1 MQTWNVLDTP
11 QIMCILLRKLSGR
24 TKEKWPRRV
33 LVIRLK
39 QGKEDELVDVIEFG
53 NDENLIVNDPV
64 FYKEA
69 V

>member
-11 QIMCILLRKLSGR
+11 QIMCILLCKLSGR

>member
-1 MQTWNVLDTP
+1 MQTWNVLHTP
-11 QIMCILLRKLSGR
+11 QIMCILLCKLSGG

-39 QGKEDELVDVIEFG
+39 QGKEDELVEVIEFV
-53 NDENLIVNDPV
+53 NDENLIVNDTV